1 MSQQHRLHKTS
12 SGHFLL
18 LFLVRRSEES
28 EELKRTQKPED
39 FNFRFFFFLLLS
51 KNIKNCYDCIC
62 IWSTILI
69 ESDLILFFYYEFQ
82 LESFSCVLFFCNSF
96 ACKFLSNIEWMN
108 RPWCLL
114 RLFITYVFFFSFHY
128 FEPNDE
134 KSPRENSF
142 ETIWFLQKQN
152 FPKNLFCFIFFL
164 FFIVCFELNLSQS
177 HTN

>member
-1 MSQQHRLHKTS
+1 MARFRKRASGLFSSERIWVSQQHRLHKTS

-28 EELKRTQKPED
+28 EELKRSQKPED

-114 RLFITYVFFFSFHY
+114 RLFITYVFFFFISLFWTKWRKIAKRKLFWNHLI
-128 FEPNDE
+128 PA
-134 KSPRENSF
+134 
-142 ETIWFLQKQN
+142 ETKF
-152 FPKNLFCFIFFL
+152 
-164 FFIVCFELNLSQS
+164 S
-177 HTN
+177 